1 MSYVIVGSCVNDAVC
16 TEVCPVHCIQPT
28 PDSRDFEHAEMLYID
43 PDACVGCNA
52 CAEACPVNA
61 IYRIDQ
67 LPAQWAAYAEIN
79 AAFFRQGAK
88 REPA

>member
-16 TEVCPVHCIQPT
+16 TEVCPVDCIQPS
-28 PDSRDFEHAEMLYID
+28 PGARDFAHAEMLYID

-67 LPAQWAAYAEIN
+67 LPAQWAAYREIN
-79 AAFFRQGAK
+79 AAYFRQGAK
-88 REPA
+88 N

>member
-16 TEVCPVHCIQPT
+16 TEVCPVDCIQPS
-28 PDSRDFEHAEMLYID
+28 PNARDFEHAEMLYID

-67 LPAQWAAYAEIN
+67 LPAQWAAYREIN
-79 AAFFRQGAK
+79 AAYFRHGA
-88 REPA
+88 RN

>member
-16 TEVCPVHCIQPT
+16 TEVCPVNCIQPS
-28 PDSRDFEHAEMLYID
+28 PDARDFEHAEMLYID
-43 PDACVGCNA
+43 PEACVGCNA

-67 LPAQWAAYAEIN
+67 LPVQWAAYPEIN